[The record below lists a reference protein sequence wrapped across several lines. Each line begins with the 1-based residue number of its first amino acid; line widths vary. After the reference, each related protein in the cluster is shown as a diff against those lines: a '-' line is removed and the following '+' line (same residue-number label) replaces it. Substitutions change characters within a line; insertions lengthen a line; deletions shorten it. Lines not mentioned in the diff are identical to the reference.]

1 MLMPFLFRKKL
12 QSGTRITVLFLVI
25 FLFSINSFA
34 QQFNRENIEEFIT
47 QLAFIPSS
55 AEREAKV
62 EAQKVIDS
70 LSILLRSEAFNAT
83 QKEMIFNTLDAMQNL
98 RLRPWPEQGL
108 YLIGLTGILGTMD
121 AQTNFDVWHQSFQS
135 LLNIQSQSRLIK
147 FWKTSVNLFQKNI
160 MFSTNQVKWV
170 MQNNNYELSYENN
183 IPRVIFR
190 GGDIKCFAQDDSTVI
205 YNTKGEI
212 HILEETFYGK
222 SGKLS
227 WERVELHP
235 DSVFAMLSNY
245 RIPLTNSNWEADSV
259 NFYNRHFFSEPLP
272 GKLTERIIAEMDAE
286 SSRFPRFESY
296 QSIHEIKNLF
306 KGIDFRGGFTMTGA
320 RVLGSGTAFD
330 DATIKIYRN
339 DSLFI
344 TARGKSFSILK
355 DRITTQKTA
364 VSIYLSGDSIYHPN
378 INMRYLDS
386 SREFSLLR
394 DEKGFSRAPFRNS
407 FHQIDMYCEAIY
419 WNIDTYEVNLRM
431 VRSISETG
439 EAFFE
444 SKDYFSDIRYMRMQ
458 GMSDLHPLIKLRNFG
473 RDYKSNTFFIAEY
486 AKYLRTDAASVTAQ
500 LLSFSQDG
508 FLAFNQDDETVTLN
522 DKLFH
527 YITAYT
533 GRSDFDVI
541 RINSTAP
548 INARLNMNNF
558 DLHLFG
564 VERIPL
570 SNKKNVVIHPNNQQ
584 VTMKKG
590 RDIYFDGR
598 IESGLFDFFGKEFFF
613 NYDQFKIELLQTDSM
628 SFRVR
633 SLEPDSRGNYP
644 LVRVQTVLEGIN
656 GELLVDHPRNKSGQ
670 MPYPRFPIFNSN
682 NESFVYYDRESV
694 QEGVYNREDVF
705 FKLIPFSID
714 SLDNA
719 TTNNIAFDGVFISTG
734 IFPDFYDY
742 LTVQQDYSLGFNTK
756 TPDDGYTIYNG
767 KAVYKGPIDMSYEGL
782 RADGEL
788 TYLNSTINAR
798 EMILFPDSAR
808 ATVDLFNLKAQSGAI
823 EFPEVTAMEVN
834 MLYLPHDD
842 IMSIK
847 NAENPFELYGGLA
860 FLNGSIGMSPEGLT
874 GSGSLEFFG
883 GQMLSEEFDFK
894 LHDFI
899 ADKTTLTLLTAD
911 GKNPAIVASNYTSTV
926 DFETRKAELKII
938 EKESKLDFSIN
949 RFQAIGYD
957 LDWDMT
963 EKKVAMTNTLRKD
976 ILPLGSPPSEYWID
990 YNFTGNEL
998 VSTHPSQDKLKF
1010 YAGMVD
1016 YDLAENIIHASE
1028 VKIIMVADAAVYPE
1042 NEKVNI
1048 LERAELEKLENA
1060 MVIANTISQMHR
1072 FYNAGIN
1079 IMTRWDY
1086 SGSGMYD
1093 YTDETGRIQPITFN
1107 KIEVDRA
1114 YRTTIATAEIAK
1126 ENDFTIS
1133 PRFGYYGDLHLK
1145 AESSNFTYKGAANI
1159 FADCPGYN
1167 PNWMRFEAELK
1178 KDSIFIP
1185 LATELKNDGNGP
1197 IVAAM
1202 MLAGDS
1208 VHIYPAVLDRT
1219 KHYSDIPIITATG
1232 FLTFDK
1238 EIGQYQISTAER
1250 LLKPSHPDN
1259 IITINPNTCILEGHG
1274 DLTLSTDLGQFKA
1287 TTYGKV
1293 THDLKQET
1301 VNLDIVFGI
1310 DFFFLNPALAMV
1322 EENIRKSDK
1331 TSHLNLN
1338 RFKYTSFLEK
1348 KTDTETA
1355 QTLMN
1360 EFLTDSTFSRFPV
1373 ELNHTMFFADVKMMW
1388 SQDQLSFYSSGP
1400 LGLANMERFPMN
1412 FYVDGFIELKK
1423 ARNGDIFNLVLI
1435 PSGLADDG
1443 VGSDW
1448 FFFTYT
1454 KGIMQTIAANNAFN
1468 NMIRDVKPNK
1478 RRMEVERGQEPFS
1491 FILGSDR
1498 RPFDFVRSM
1507 RMMK

>member
-1 MLMPFLFRKKL
+1 MQMPFIFLNKH
-12 QSGTRITVLFLVI
+12 SNGTSTPVLLLFL
-25 FLFSINSFA
+25 FLLSFNGFS
-34 QQFNRENIEEFIT
+34 QQFNRENIDEFIT
-47 QLAFIPSS
+47 QLSFIPAS
-55 AEREAKV
+55 AERDAKD
-62 EAQKVIDS
+62 EAQNVIDS
-70 LSILLRSEAFNAT
+70 LSLLLRNEAFNAT
-83 QKEMIFNTLDAMQNL
+83 QKELIFNTLETMQNL

-108 YLIGLTGILGTMD
+108 YLNGLISILETKES
-121 AQTNFDVWHQSFQS
+121 QINFDVWHQSFQPF
-135 LLNIQSQSRLIK
+135 LTIQTQARLIK
-147 FWKTSVNLFQKNI
+147 FWKTSLNLFQKNI
-160 MFSTNQVKWV
+160 MFSTNQVSWV
-170 MQNNNYELSYENN
+170 MQNNNYVLSYEDN
-183 IPRVIFR
+183 IPRIIFN
-190 GGDIKCFAQDDSTVI
+190 GGDIKCYAQDDSTLI
-205 YNTKGEI
+205 YNTSGEI
-212 HILEETFYGK
+212 HILEEVFYGK
-222 SGKLS
+222 KGKLT

-235 DSVFAMLSNY
+235 DSVFAMLGNY

-259 NFYNRHFFSEPLP
+259 AFYNLHFFQEPLD
-272 GKLTERIIAEMDAE
+272 GKLTERIIAEMNAE

-296 QSIHEIKNLF
+296 QSIHEIKDLY
-306 KGIDFRGGFTMTGA
+306 KGVDFRGGFTMTGA

-330 DATIKIYRN
+330 DATINIYRN

-355 DRITTQKTA
+355 DRITTQKAA

-394 DEKGFSRAPFRNS
+394 DEKGFSRAPFSNS
-407 FHQIDMYCEAIY
+407 FHQIDMFCEAIY
-419 WNIDTYEVNLRM
+419 WNIDTYQIDLRM

-444 SKDYFSDIRYMRMQ
+444 SNNYFSDVRYMRMQ

-486 AKYLRTDAASVTAQ
+486 AKYLRTDLGSVTAQ
-500 LLSFSQDG
+500 LLTFSQDG
-508 FLAFNQDDETVTLN
+508 FLFFNQDDETVTLT

-541 RINSTAP
+541 RINSHAP

-558 DLHLFG
+558 DLLLFG

-570 SNKKNVVIHPNNQQ
+570 SNKKNVVIHPKNRQ

-633 SLEPDSRGNYP
+633 SLEPDSRGNYS

-682 NESFVYYDRESV
+682 NESFVYYDRETV
-694 QEGVYNREDVF
+694 QEGVYKREDVF

-742 LTVQQDYSLGFNTK
+742 LTVQNDYSLGFNTQ

-798 EMILFPDSAR
+798 MMLLFPDSAR
-808 ATVDLFNLKAQSGAI
+808 ATVDLFNLKAQSEGI

-842 IMSIK
+842 IMSI
-847 NAENPFELYGGLA
+847 ENTEYPFELYGGLA

-883 GQMLSEEFDFK
+883 GQMLSKEFDFN
-894 LHDFI
+894 LIDFD

-911 GKNPAIVASNYTSTV
+911 GKNPAIVASNYTSNV
-926 DFETRKAELKII
+926 NFETNLTELRII
-938 EKESKLDFSIN
+938 EDESKLDFSLN
-949 RFQAIGYD
+949 RFQAVGYD
-957 LDWDMT
+957 LDWEMT
-963 EKKVAMTNTLRKD
+963 DKKVVMTNNLRD
-976 ILPLGSPPSEYWID
+976 EILPLGTPPAEYWID

-998 VSTHPSQDKLKF
+998 ISVHPAQDELKF
-1010 YAGMVD
+1010 YAGVVD
-1016 YDLAENIIHASE
+1016 YDLAENIIRASE
-1028 VKIIMVADAAVYPE
+1028 VKIIFVADAAIYPDD
-1042 NEKVNI
+1042 EKINI
-1048 LERAELEKLENA
+1048 LERAEFEKLENA
-1060 MVIANTISQMHR
+1060 LVIANTTSQLHR
-1072 FYNAGIN
+1072 FYNAGLN
-1079 IMTRWDY
+1079 IISRWDY

-1093 YTDETGRIQPITFN
+1093 YEDETGRIQPITFDR
-1107 KIEVDRA
+1107 IEVDRA
-1114 YRTTIATAEIAK
+1114 YQTTIATAEIAK

-1133 PRFGYYGDLHLK
+1133 PRFGYYGDLILK
-1145 AESSNFTYKGAANI
+1145 SESSNFTYNGAANI
-1159 FADCPGYN
+1159 FVDCPGYN
-1167 PNWMRFEAELK
+1167 PNWMRFEAELQ

-1185 LATELKNDGNGP
+1185 LAEELKSDANVTM
-1197 IVAAM
+1197 VAAM

-1208 VHIYPAVLDRT
+1208 VHIYPAVFDRK
-1219 KHYSDIPIITATG
+1219 KHYSDIPIISATG
-1232 FLTFDK
+1232 YLTFDK
-1238 EIGQYQISTAER
+1238 ERGQYQISTAEK
-1250 LLKPSHPDN
+1250 LLKSSLPDN
-1259 IITINPNTCILEGHG
+1259 IITINPNTCIIEGNG
-1274 DLTLSTDLGQFKA
+1274 DVTLSADLGQFK
-1287 TTYGKV
+1287 TTTFGKV
-1293 THDLKQET
+1293 SHDLKQNT
-1301 VNLDIVFGI
+1301 INLDLVFGI

-1322 EENIRKSDK
+1322 EGNIRESKK
-1331 TSHLNLN
+1331 TTHLNLN
-1338 RFKYTSFLEK
+1338 RFKYTSFLHK
-1348 KTDTETA
+1348 KTDEETA
-1355 QTLMN
+1355 QLLMN
-1360 EFLTDSTFSRFPV
+1360 EFLTDSAFSRFPV
-1373 ELNHTMFFADVKMMW
+1373 QLDHTMFFADVKMVW
-1388 SQDQLSFYSSGP
+1388 DQNQLTFYSKGA

-1412 FYVDGFIELKK
+1412 KYVDGFMELKK

-1454 KGIMQTIAANNAFN
+1454 KGIMQTIAANNEFN
-1468 NMIRDVKPNK
+1468 NMIRNVKPNN

-1491 FILGSDR
+1491 FILASDR